1 MSRLLQRRKL
11 PPGQAASGSRRTS
24 CVGHGRPGHN
34 GGRRRRG
41 TARPD
46 RPARACF
53 LDPGCDR
60 PPRFPTRHV
69 SVLPQR
75 LGLSKETGGPHPQGP
90 SARGCPPQRWPPPEL
105 RRTTA
110 TGPAGLSHGLSRPM
124 SQSPEGPGNAGHRGM
139 RPASGWRA
147 GRQDRPHAKACP
159 ATLQAFRGP
168 AGYSCAEK
176 KRKEMLMI
184 VSVQNLPGF
193 CIGTKPALQS
203 MLRKTATLWQI

>member
-1 MSRLLQRRKL
+1 M
-11 PPGQAASGSRRTS
+11 
-24 CVGHGRPGHN
+24 GHGRPGHN

-110 TGPAGLSHGLSRPM
+110 TGPAGFPTGSRGPRHRAQRGLEMPVTGECGRP
-124 SQSPEGPGNAGHRGM
+124 RGGE
-139 RPASGWRA
+139 RE
-147 GRQDRPHAKACP
+147 RQDSPHAKACP

-184 VSVQNLPGF
+184 ISVQNLPGF

-203 MLRKTATLWQI
+203 MLRKTTTLWQI